1 MKRFLT
7 VLMIAVLLAVSMA
20 TVTTACA
27 SEEIVKLV
35 YATPFQAVA
44 PRETQDVIDAINEI
58 TRAEI
63 GVEIEPQFINLSDY
77 NAQTNLMISGGEQVD
92 VYLSNASLI
101 TDAVQG
107 KILPLTEEFIMEHA
121 PGAFEAIGKDYMQA
135 AFINGAYY

>member
-7 VLMIAVLLAVSMA
+7 VLMIAVLLAVSMT

-77 NAQTNLMISGGEQVD
+77 NAQTNLMFI
-92 VYLSNASLI
+92 YLTHL
-101 TDAVQG
+101 
-107 KILPLTEEFIMEHA
+107 
-121 PGAFEAIGKDYMQA
+121 
-135 AFINGAYY
+135 

>member
-1 MKRFLT
+1 MKKWMAFLLVST
-7 VLMIAVLLAVSMA
+7 LLLSCVAPLM
-20 TVTTACA
+20 TASA
-27 SEEIVKLV
+27 DDEIVTLV

-63 GVEIEPQFINLSDY
+63 GVVIEPQFINLSDY

-107 KILPLTEEFIMEHA
+107 KIMPLTEEMIMTYA
-121 PGAFEAIGKDYMQA
+121 PGAFEAITAD
-135 AFINGAYY
+135 